1 MKLLLDQN
9 LSHRLVAA
17 LESSYPGSVHV
28 RELGL
33 QSAPDDAVWSHAQR
47 HGLMI
52 VTKDADFHQMSLLN
66 GHPPK
71 IVWIRRGNCSTAE
84 IAEILMIRQAD
95 LEAFDRDSAAALLT
109 LD

>member
-9 LSHRLVAA
+9 LSHRLVSA
-17 LESSYPGSVHV
+17 LESSYPGSIHV
-28 RELGL
+28 REFGL
-33 QSAPDDAVWSHAQR
+33 LSAPDDAVWSHAQR

-52 VTKDADFHQMSLLN
+52 VTKDSDFHQMSLLR

-71 IVWIRRGNCSTAE
+71 IVWIRRGNCTTAE
-84 IAEILMIRQAD
+84 IAEILTIRHAD
-95 LEAFDRDSAAALLT
+95 LEGFDRDPAASLLT